1 MEQAGI
7 LDEKTEECE
16 NMLELLKKR
25 SQINQADEKKWSNH
39 HKMHHQSKKQYG
51 NVLSLDNEESLSI
64 QSSLDMLNCTGSPPW
79 ECTPP
84 RVPCYGNIRQAGQAN
99 GALPIQV
106 ITDMSPNSDSEQ
118 SVCTPPRVPSSDDV
132 AGQTPKKYNEKKYEE
147 TKYDDTIYKEAKYDD
162 TIYKETKYNDTIY
175 KETKYDE
182 YDKNHDV
189 DKFVVPKFKLKGSF
203 HQGDKRFGMNAGKQC
218 VSNCFT
224 AVIYSKLK
232 NVRDW
237 KTSHIN
243 DILVQ
248 GNLLYNSFH
257 GSKDFLLVSEMPT
270 SIELFNSSFFVN
282 FGDSI
287 NAIDSEIDAGFP
299 FALPLNIGIENALID
314 ADGCFVSVNGYTS
327 LVIKQGIRL
336 FYFDSHSRDLQGK
349 LCENGSSIVIELND
363 ICHLYHI
370 LKEFVKDDPQSLFEI
385 TSVNVTIS
393 SNEKDKSN
401 TKKTY
406 NDDKTNVVK
415 DKDLEILGSY
425 LCSNL
430 NYIPLGYITKQKL
443 CSKFKISHK
452 NVKETADI
460 SITFNMGKPVKLKS
474 IISDGNCLFRALSFA
489 ISQRQEYHK
498 QIRKKIVD
506 HILHI
511 SKDLS
516 SFVRDPYENAEEYVR
531 MQKMKESNIWGTEL
545 EILAAAHFMQAD
557 IYTFTN
563 NKWIKYTAHQIDK
576 DITVE
581 NEAIYLKHVEES
593 SHYEVV
599 MSVEGNRE
607 YDLSK
612 NSKNNKSI
620 YVDFD
625 KLQSNVCTDHDIKK
639 SNTLLNEI
647 FEIVEHTDITDL
659 TKKRSREVEVNIS
672 NDNAK
677 YQRRTPIDGNH
688 VVEDRDLEMLH
699 PAVYSGLNYIP
710 LGYKTMRKLC
720 SKFKISQ
727 KNIKETSG
735 VNEMF
740 NMDKKKDSRSH
751 IAYFQRHFY
760 FVRDP
765 YENAEEYVRMRK
777 MKEPKPLGT
786 ELEILAA
793 AHFMQADIYTFTNN
807 KWIKYSA
814 HQMDKDINV
823 ENEAIYLHHV
833 EKSSHYEVVMNVE
846 GNRIHSLPEKSKQIE
861 DCTSVKYDFD
871 QISRNSCTDTK
882 NNNTLLNE
890 TQVDLT
896 DLRRKRR
903 RELEKM
909 RYCQNDTVRDKKKRS
924 CKETYWNNAIYR
936 SLKIY
941 KGSMKYINDETYR
954 QDLIEKGKMKYIHDL
969 DYRLRMKR
977 KGKLKYEM
985 DEEYR
990 DNLIEKGKRKYE
1002 ENEIYRANLIKNG
1015 KKKYEEHEAY
1025 RSSMITKGKQK
1036 YEENETYRANMIEK
1050 GKKKYEE
1057 DETYRTNMIEKRKK
1071 EYEEDETYRNNKIV
1085 KGKKKYEE
1093 DEIYR
1098 NNMIE
1103 KVKERR
1109 SLFTEN

>member
-1 MEQAGI
+1 MPTLHSSLTEENYYLRLVKQTVTSEETIIHSLTRFIMEPAGV
-7 LDEKTEECE
+7 LDEKTEECG
-16 NMLELLKKR
+16 NILEVLKKR
-25 SQINQADEKKWSNH
+25 SQINEADVKKWSNDH
-39 HKMHHQSKKQYG
+39 AMHHQSTKQYG
-51 NVLSLDNEESLSI
+51 NALSLDNEGSLSI

-118 SVCTPPRVPSSDDV
+118 SVCTPSRVPSSNNV
-132 AGQTPKKYNEKKYEE
+132 AGQTPKKYNEKKYEKS
-147 TKYDDTIYKEAKYDD
+147 KYDGKKNEYA
-162 TIYKETKYNDTIY
+162 IY

-182 YDKNHDV
+182 NDTNHVV
-189 DKFVVPKFKLKGSF
+189 DKFGVPKFTLKGSF

-218 VSNCFT
+218 VSICFT
-224 AVIYSKLK
+224 AIIYSKLK

-248 GNLLYNSFH
+248 GNLSYNSFH

-349 LCENGSSIVIELND
+349 LCENGSSIVIELTD

-370 LKEFVKDDPQSLFEI
+370 LKDFVKDDPQSLFEI

-393 SNEKDKSN
+393 SEDKDNIYSN
-401 TKKTY
+401 IKKTY
-406 NDDKTNVVK
+406 NDGKTNVVK
-415 DKDLEILGSY
+415 DKDLEISGSY

-430 NYIPLGYITKQKL
+430 KYIPLGYITKQKL

-452 NVKETADI
+452 NVKETADF

-489 ISQRQEYHK
+489 ISQRQEYHIK
-498 QIRKKIVD
+498 IRKKIVD

-531 MQKMKESNIWGTEL
+531 MRKMKESNTSGTEL
-545 EILAAAHFMQAD
+545 EILAAAHFMEAD

-563 NKWIKYTAHQIDK
+563 NKWIKYSAHQIDNNINVAN
-576 DITVE
+576 D
-581 NEAIYLKHVEES
+581 AIYLKHVEES

-607 YDLSK
+607 YDVLEK
-612 NSKNNKSI
+612 SKNNKSTN
-620 YVDFD
+620 VDFD
-625 KLQSNVCTDHDIKK
+625 KLQSNICTDHDIKK
-639 SNTLLNEI
+639 CNTLPNEI

-672 NDNAK
+672 NDNVK
-677 YQRRTPIDGNH
+677 YQRRTNIDGNQ

-710 LGYKTMRKLC
+710 LGYKTKRKLC
-720 SKFKISQ
+720 SKFKISH

-735 VNEMF
+735 VNEVF
-740 NMDKKKDSRSH
+740 NMGKPVKPDGLYLEDDMSRETYFPNLEMFPVNSMRDKGSFAVCGTPLMVTEFPNFGASRFPSTVWS
-751 IAYFQRHFY
+751 AGSGQAGPSSSFRPQTAFRHPVNTRRTKSLRKQILVADLNDGELNVY
-760 FVRDP
+760 TSVHVNIL
-765 YENAEEYVRMRK
+765 ENMGV
-777 MKEPKPLGT
+777 
-786 ELEILAA
+786 
-793 AHFMQADIYTFTNN
+793 
-807 KWIKYSA
+807 
-814 HQMDKDINV
+814 KDINQSIQ
-823 ENEAIYLHHV
+823 EIL
-833 EKSSHYEVVMNVE
+833 
-846 GNRIHSLPEKSKQIE
+846 
-861 DCTSVKYDFD
+861 
-871 QISRNSCTDTK
+871 
-882 NNNTLLNE
+882 NT
-890 TQVDLT
+890 
-896 DLRRKRR
+896 
-903 RELEKM
+903 
-909 RYCQNDTVRDKKKRS
+909 
-924 CKETYWNNAIYR
+924 
-936 SLKIY
+936 
-941 KGSMKYINDETYR
+941 DETFTIC
-954 QDLIEKGKMKYIHDL
+954 DSKGIEITDSQ
-969 DYRLRMKR
+969 
-977 KGKLKYEM
+977 ET
-985 DEEYR
+985 
-990 DNLIEKGKRKYE
+990 
-1002 ENEIYRANLIKNG
+1002 
-1015 KKKYEEHEAY
+1015 
-1025 RSSMITKGKQK
+1025 RSIF
-1036 YEENETYRANMIEK
+1036 
-1050 GKKKYEE
+1050 
-1057 DETYRTNMIEKRKK
+1057 
-1071 EYEEDETYRNNKIV
+1071 
-1085 KGKKKYEE
+1085 
-1093 DEIYR
+1093 
-1098 NNMIE
+1098 
-1103 KVKERR
+1103 KVI
-1109 SLFTEN
+1109 